1 MACSAVEMLSSSGS
15 ALASFRTNRTQAFN
29 RRSSRVLV
37 RVHRTAGVTTA
48 LSGGVTIRGS
58 RRADSVRCNAEPE
71 KKGTLSNLDK
81 MLDIKPA
88 PPAPPRAERKIVTPT
103 EAPPAAPAAP
113 LQKKGPST
121 KGDDEP
127 PIDFSEKIIASLCY
141 FLPLLDGLKYSK
153 FLLIQYPQ
161 FGVLLLPIA
170 PVAQFYYSLGF
181 FNIAVFFGLYFGVG
195 QNKKLSQFLRYNAM
209 QAIVLDVL
217 LILPDVAG
225 SLFNGINGPPTGGPG
240 LELKILFENTVFIFV
255 YLCVAY
261 GSFSALGG
269 KSVKL
274 PLVGEAAEMQSG
286 GPPE

>member
-1 MACSAVEMLSSSGS
+1 MACTAVEMLSSSGS
-15 ALASFRTNRTQAFN
+15 AFASFRTNRTQSFS
-29 RRSSRVLV
+29 RRTARVSV

-48 LSGGVTIRGS
+48 LSSGGTIRGS
-58 RRADSVRCNAEPE
+58 RRAGSVRCNAEPE

-88 PPAPPRAERKIVTPT
+88 PPVPPRAERKIVIPT
-103 EAPPAAPAAP
+103 EPASPVA
-113 LQKKGPST
+113 KKGPST

-141 FLPLLDGLKYSK
+141 FLPLMDGLKYSK

-161 FGVLLLPIA
+161 FGLLLLPIA

-181 FNIAVFFGLYFGVG
+181 LNIAVFFGLYFGVG
-195 QNKKLSQFLRYNAM
+195 QNKQLSKFLRYNAM

-217 LILPDVAG
+217 LILPDVVG
-225 SLFNGINGPPTGGPG
+225 TLFNGINGPPTGGPG

-269 KSVKL
+269 KSAKL